1 MNERIITPLEYGKL
15 YELGKEG
22 HEGYS
27 HYNDLP
33 FYGYY
38 VDYIGPTKFPR
49 NGLLFLEKLRGE
61 KLLLHYA
68 SKFKILSFPEDQ
80 HLNKVREVIGIERSE
95 DITDLIIEFNLNKYL
110 NHIIIPK
117 LYKQNLQ
124 ETLLKR

>member
-1 MNERIITPLEYGKL
+1 MNNKIITPLEYGKL

-33 FYGYY
+33 FYGYFI
-38 VDYIGPTKFPR
+38 DYIGPTKFPR
-49 NGLLFLEKLRGE
+49 NGLLFLEKCRDE

-68 SKFKILSFPEDQ
+68 SEFKKLSFPEDQ
-80 HLNKVREVIGIERSE
+80 HLLKVREVVCIERSE
-95 DITDLIIEFNLNKYL
+95 EVTNLIIEFNLKKYL
-110 NHIIIPK
+110 NQIIIPR
-117 LYKQNLQ
+117 LYKQNLE